1 MALRW
6 NETLL
11 QQPSDTF
18 DTFDTLPFEDLKSY
32 MSALHTI
39 EPFVHGVVIAGRRSY
54 NTPSN
59 GVEWGRKLSM
69 YQNEYQMAMRC
80 TPKGAFDQLLQHA
93 KRRSSDKKSHF
104 SSTGAGM
111 MELDE
116 DVDKLEPCI
125 LMHCLEST
133 TDYTVT
139 GESSSTTP
147 PSRLHT
153 DALVVTT
160 VLFPQIIY
168 HTQRDDPNKRLLA
181 NNGFCAPMMPWCML
195 SVISSH
201 RPLTPGH
208 IALIEKHTNELVL
221 KRTSFGCDADNLNKT
236 MDLFTTQED
245 AHLHSGPGYRC
256 LSTSPT
262 CELSA
267 NGHSLTINM
276 YAYDLVATLI
286 NGNPLTPEPAF
297 GIPLNGTNKTAVH
310 DGQVA
315 GVLAQ
320 LDPTK
325 AIEPTMV
332 SATTSSSKRRP
343 RQTMDKVAQNL
354 ERCVNQRLNAV
365 AAHEDATRSKEETQK
380 IINIAVWAI
389 EDLLHCMSPSS
400 FIALRAL
407 EGTRDALP
415 DYMIRPLEYPF
426 VIAATLR
433 MAARPD
439 LFCIRDAHL
448 TSIEQEPRSFEQEMA
463 CLEFNRMFETTWSC
477 VQVKEGFILPSELD
491 KCIYNCMV
499 EASHTPSQA
508 NTRALGTLMGG
519 TLREGVMMR
528 CKKWS
533 HDALRAIT
541 ELFSP
546 ISYRHNANLSDVETL
561 MSGRLK
567 AFQQLANGD
576 TYNTNTQHYWPLSAC
591 PMSALREEMVNMINE
606 VEQTLRN
613 ELAIKE
619 RAQRFVDHYMA
630 VNRKMMEEMDGSSS
644 DDETAGDS
652 SKEECQ
658 EASQEKREDTKDV
671 VRPKR
676 SKPPPEMPRHMVM
689 IQPKG
694 HQERANDC
702 YMPDVKNDVYTRN
715 LFGDQYDSVYDI
727 QRGSHETQDCEP
739 IENAKRALREAL
751 ANGSLHA
758 FEFMSV
764 RMAVYAPTIR
774 AECVRCEG
782 PLKAFEECLPMP
794 HGRCVDCHKFLCWDC
809 AFKRTRA
816 STFVCERCTLEHTK
830 YEKKA

>member
-1 MALRW
+1 
-6 NETLL
+6 
-11 QQPSDTF
+11 
-18 DTFDTLPFEDLKSY
+18 
-32 MSALHTI
+32 
-39 EPFVHGVVIAGRRSY
+39 
-54 NTPSN
+54 
-59 GVEWGRKLSM
+59 
-69 YQNEYQMAMRC
+69 
-80 TPKGAFDQLLQHA
+80 
-93 KRRSSDKKSHF
+93 
-104 SSTGAGM
+104 
-111 MELDE
+111 
-116 DVDKLEPCI
+116 
-125 LMHCLEST
+125 
-133 TDYTVT
+133 
-139 GESSSTTP
+139 
-147 PSRLHT
+147 
-153 DALVVTT
+153 
-160 VLFPQIIY
+160 
-168 HTQRDDPNKRLLA
+168 
-181 NNGFCAPMMPWCML
+181 
-195 SVISSH
+195 
-201 RPLTPGH
+201 
-208 IALIEKHTNELVL
+208 
-221 KRTSFGCDADNLNKT
+221 
-236 MDLFTTQED
+236 
-245 AHLHSGPGYRC
+245 
-256 LSTSPT
+256 
-262 CELSA
+262 
-267 NGHSLTINM
+267 
-276 YAYDLVATLI
+276 
-286 NGNPLTPEPAF
+286 
-297 GIPLNGTNKTAVH
+297 
-310 DGQVA
+310 
-315 GVLAQ
+315 
-320 LDPTK
+320 
-325 AIEPTMV
+325 
-332 SATTSSSKRRP
+332 
-343 RQTMDKVAQNL
+343 
-354 ERCVNQRLNAV
+354 
-365 AAHEDATRSKEETQK
+365 
-380 IINIAVWAI
+380 
-389 EDLLHCMSPSS
+389 
-400 FIALRAL
+400 
-407 EGTRDALP
+407 
-415 DYMIRPLEYPF
+415 MIRPLEYPF

-499 EASHTPSQA
+499 EASHTPTQA

-519 TLREGVMMR
+519 TIREGVMMR

-576 TYNTNTQHYWPLSAC
+576 TYNTNTQHYWPLTAC
-591 PMSALREEMVNMINE
+591 PISALREEMVNMINE

-630 VNRKMMEEMDGSSS
+630 VNRQMMEHMDGSSS
-644 DDETAGDS
+644 DDDETTDQN

-658 EASQEKREDTKDV
+658 EVGQEASRAAKTTQASLSTKTSAVEAPKDTEDV
-671 VRPKR
+671 LRPKR

-694 HQERANDC
+694 HEERTNDR

-816 STFVCERCTLEHTK
+816 STFVCERCTGEHAK
-830 YEKKA
+830 YEKKE